1 MSWSR
6 ASHLN
11 WALYFSGKYEMF
23 ERIKLKFG
31 SATTEEPLD
40 LSVTPITVFVG
51 PNNSGKSKVLKEIL
65 HFCREGNFDTRGVI
79 IEEAVLENIEERKF
93 TEKLSHLEKE
103 PSEHESLPE
112 GNMIVGNYQER
123 IQISKE
129 HLTQSI
135 GQVNNGH
142 FRQWFC
148 QWFLKFN
155 TLLLDGQGRMELV
168 REQQGGNLQSAP
180 HNSLSALFRNDEK
193 RAEVRRIVYDAF
205 GLHFVIDPTDLGK
218 LKVRLSEE
226 APSNEMQER
235 GVHADA
241 VEFHSK
247 AKKIDELSDGVKAF
261 TGIVLELVVGDPMVL
276 MVDEPEAFLH
286 PSLSY
291 KLGKEVSV
299 TASAQRK
306 NIFVSTHSSNFIM
319 GCVQSGVPINI
330 VRLTYSQGV
339 ATARLLPDEKL
350 LQLMRNPLLR
360 STGVIDGL
368 FYEAVIVTESDADRA
383 FYQEINER
391 LLRHSPERGISNC
404 LFINAQNKQTVHQ
417 IIKPLRELGIPA
429 VAIVDVDILKEG
441 GQVWSNFLSSG
452 FVPQISQAPLG
463 SIRQAIKQ
471 KFSDLDIDMKRGG
484 GISSLPNDEK
494 EAAENLLNQLKEYG
508 LFVVPNGELEC
519 WLKNLE
525 ASGHGP
531 KWLVEIFEKMGEN
544 PDLDDYVKPKTGD
557 VWDFIGSIKK
567 WASSV
572 NRKGIPA
579 KT

>member
-1 MSWSR
+1 
-6 ASHLN
+6 
-11 WALYFSGKYEMF
+11 MF

-31 SATTEEPLD
+31 SAATEEPLD

-51 PNNSGKSKVLKEIL
+51 PNNSGKSKILKEIL
-65 HFCREGNFDTRGVI
+65 HFCREGNLDARGVI
-79 IEEAVLENIEERKF
+79 IEEAVLKNIEEQKF
-93 TEKLSHLEKE
+93 YDKLSHLEKE
-103 PSEHESLPE
+103 PNENESLPE

-123 IQISKE
+123 IQIRKE
-129 HLTQSI
+129 DLTRSI
-135 GQVNNGH
+135 GQVNTGH

-148 QWFLKFN
+148 QWFLRFN
-155 TLLLDGQGRMELV
+155 TLLLDGQGRMQLA
-168 REQQGGNLQSAP
+168 REQQGGNLQSPP
-180 HNSLSALFRNDEK
+180 HNSLSALFRDDEK
-193 RAEVRRIVYDAF
+193 RAEVRRIVHDAF

-247 AKKIDELSDGVKAF
+247 ARKIDELSDGVKAF
-261 TGIVLELVVGDPMVL
+261 TGIVLELVAGDPMVL

-299 TASAQRK
+299 TASAQSK

-330 VRLTYSQGV
+330 VRLTYSQGA

-429 VAIVDVDILKEG
+429 VAIVDIDILKEG
-441 GQVWSNFLSSG
+441 GQVWGNFLSSG
-452 FVPQISQAPLG
+452 FVPQISQTPLG

-471 KFSDLDIDMKRGG
+471 KFIELSIDMKRDG
-484 GISSLPNDEK
+484 GISSLPHDEK
-494 EAAENLLNQLKEYG
+494 EAAENLLNQLREYG

-519 WLKNLE
+519 WLKNLD

-531 KWLVEIFEKMGEN
+531 KWLVEVFEKMGEN
-544 PDLDDYVKPKTGD
+544 PDLDDYVKPETGD
-557 VWDFIGSIKK
+557 VWDFIANIKG
-567 WASSV
+567 WATAV

-579 KT
+579 KI

>member
-1 MSWSR
+1 
-6 ASHLN
+6 
-11 WALYFSGKYEMF
+11 MF
-23 ERIKLKFG
+23 DSVKLKFG
-31 SATTEEPLD
+31 SAATEELLD

-51 PNNSGKSKVLKEIL
+51 PNNSGKSKILKEL
-65 HFCREGNFDTRGVI
+65 YHFCREGNLDSRGVI
-79 IEEAVLENIEERKF
+79 VEEAVLKDMDEGRF
-93 TEKLSHLEKE
+93 YEKLSHLEKE
-103 PSEHESLPE
+103 PNENESLPE

-123 IQISKE
+123 VQIRKE
-129 HLTQSI
+129 NLTQTM
-135 GQVNNGH
+135 GKTNEGH
-142 FRQWFC
+142 FREWFC
-148 QWFLKFN
+148 QWFLRFN
-155 TLLLDGQGRMELV
+155 TLLLDGQGRMQLV
-168 REQQGGNLQSAP
+168 REQNGGNLQSP
-180 HNSLSALFRNDEK
+180 PQNSLSALFRDDEK
-193 RAEVRRIVYDAF
+193 RSEVRRIVNDAF

-226 APSNEMQER
+226 TPANEMQER

-247 AKKIDELSDGVKAF
+247 AKKIDDLSDGVKAF
-261 TGIVLELVVGDPMVL
+261 TGIILELVAGDPMVL
-276 MVDEPEAFLH
+276 MIDEPEAFLH

-299 TASAQRK
+299 TASAQNK

-383 FYQEINER
+383 FYQEINDR
-391 LLRHSPERGISNC
+391 LLKYSPEKGISNC

-417 IIKPLRELGIPA
+417 IIRPLRELGIPA
-429 VAIVDVDILKEG
+429 IAIVDIDILKEG
-441 GQVWSNFLSSG
+441 GQVWANFLGSG
-452 FVPQISQAPLG
+452 FVPQISQTPLG
-463 SIRQAIKQ
+463 TIRQAIKQ
-471 KFSDLDIDMKRGG
+471 KFNDLSIDMKKQG
-484 GISSLPNDEK
+484 GISALPDDER
-494 EAAENLLNQLKEYG
+494 EAAENLLGQLKEYG

-519 WLKNLE
+519 WLKQLG

-531 KWLVEIFEKMGEN
+531 KWLVEVFEKMGEN
-544 PDLDDYVKPKTGD
+544 PDSENYVKPENGD
-557 VWDFIGSIKK
+557 VWSFISSINE
-567 WASSV
+567 WASLVS
-572 NRKGIPA
+572 RKGIPA
-579 KT
+579 KI